1 MTELVETLCHW
12 CGANPCICPRRAPC
26 ACGGW
31 ILASKGTPG
40 VIRDAVLQHNRTEQH
55 LRWSAALWDRLESLP
70 GFNEDLRQAER
81 DLEAGRGTRY
91 ELHGGVLRR
100 SRP

>member
-1 MTELVETLCHW
+1 M
-12 CGANPCICPRRAPC
+12 
-26 ACGGW
+26 
-31 ILASKGTPG
+31 
-40 VIRDAVLQHNRTEQH
+40 IRDAVLRHNLTEQH

-81 DLEAGRGTRY
+81 DLEAGRGTRH
-91 ELHGGVLRR
+91 ELRGGVLRR